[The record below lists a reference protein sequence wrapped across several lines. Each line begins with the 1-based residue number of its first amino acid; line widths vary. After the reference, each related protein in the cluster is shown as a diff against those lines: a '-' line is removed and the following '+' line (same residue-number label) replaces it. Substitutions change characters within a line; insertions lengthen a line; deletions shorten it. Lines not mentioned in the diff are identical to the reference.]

1 MKNVWQTICE
11 VIPEGLESG
20 KQTESGVEQVFWA
33 HTLVQN
39 EDQIHSAPTMEW
51 VSFLCWLCACAGM
64 ILSRSGAAGALPNA
78 HLR

>member
-39 EDQIHSAPTMEW
+39 ED
-51 VSFLCWLCACAGM
+51 
-64 ILSRSGAAGALPNA
+64 
-78 HLR
+78 